1 MLIEAKNHGDVRT
14 TDRTRTSYTFQV
26 TNTWFAK
33 SLMVTLT
40 LTWPWTFIMLHFAT
54 HTHDVPAF
62 SSPAFSTPAIWS
74 RVFQSCLFHSRDLVP
89 RFPVPRFQR
98 PRIMQMMPKS
108 SPHTRVGTLLP
119 VTGDACL
126 IFQRDAN
133 IHNTWSKRHS
143 SIMLCDC
150 YQIFKQARLIVYN
163 TATGVTT
170 GKTVWT
176 CTAGLSVLSFT
187 VNNRK
192 KCTTMVYFHC
202 DMTLQLRAF
211 ARCYDCWHTVLN
223 L

>member
-1 MLIEAKNHGDVRT
+1 MIRKIADGNVNSYVT
-14 TDRTRTSYTFQV
+14 TNVYYVTFRYPYTRC
-26 TNTWFAK
+26 
-33 SLMVTLT
+33 
-40 LTWPWTFIMLHFAT
+40 
-54 HTHDVPAF
+54 
-62 SSPAFSTPAIWS
+62 S
-74 RVFQSCLFHSRDLVP
+74 RVFQSCLFHSCDLVP

-202 DMTLQLRAF
+202 DMTLTPCFCTVLWLLTYSTKPIVIHYRAF
-211 ARCYDCWHTVLN
+211 LF
-223 L
+223 